1 MSAVTENVAKFVRE
15 KGINLTK
22 LSKGTNIEYCA
33 IYDSLGN
40 SGRGRDL
47 KDEEFVR
54 ICRFI
59 GKNPMDFAES
69 NELFKR
75 E

>member
-22 LSKGTNIEYCA
+22 LSKETNIEYCA
-33 IYDSLGN
+33 VYDSLGN

-47 KDEEFVR
+47 KDHELVR

-59 GKNPMDFAES
+59 RKNPMDFAEES
-69 NELFKR
+69 TRR